1 MFIKRTN
8 ESITRDPREIL
19 LSLIDIGS
27 LNIEDVVLACV
38 KEMTDTQCKR
48 ILNSLSLPSNSE
60 EVPLEELSDEEV
72 EKIPDADTDDSAVE
86 DEETEAEAESEPVP
100 ESKCR
105 KSESR
110 LNRTKRCM
118 FKVRKH

>member
-8 ESITRDPREIL
+8 ESITRDPRELL

-72 EKIPDADTDDSAVE
+72 EEIPDADTDDSAVE
-86 DEETEAEAESEPVP
+86 DEETEAEAEPVP